1 MTLTTTAL
9 MASAIILAAVGI
21 IALYRATVG
30 PTTQDRVVALNV
42 VGTHAVLVIA
52 LLAAVFETHE
62 IIDIAIVYGLLNF
75 LLAIAIAKFSMDRG
89 EVL

>member
-1 MTLTTTAL
+1 MTLVTSAL
-9 MASAIILAAVGI
+9 FGAAGVLVLVSI
-21 IALYRATVG
+21 AALYRAWAG

-42 VGTHAVLVIA
+42 IGTHAVIVIV
-52 LLAAVFETHE
+52 LSAAAFGTQD
-62 IIDIAIVYGLLNF
+62 IIDIAIVYALLNF